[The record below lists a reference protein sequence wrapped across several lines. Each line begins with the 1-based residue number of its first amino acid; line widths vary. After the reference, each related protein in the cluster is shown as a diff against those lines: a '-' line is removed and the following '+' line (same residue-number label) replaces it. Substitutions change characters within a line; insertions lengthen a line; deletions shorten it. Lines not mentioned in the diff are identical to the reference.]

1 MPYFKTTFYFF
12 MDFDKC
18 FAIKLARSGYII
30 LVGTRGLRPHHPW
43 CYPILSILG
52 CGRGQNFFKTIS
64 ECSTGLYLSIAT
76 SHDIIQQIWKNAI
89 FSILGCGQTR
99 GRGWKFLKSISE
111 RSPGLYLSIDTH
123 TTSSNNFQKILFLDF
138 RAWPWAWSRPKTF

>member
-1 MPYFKTTFYFF
+1 MGKNQF
-12 MDFDKC
+12 
-18 FAIKLARSGYII
+18 ILS
-30 LVGTRGLRPHHPW
+30 LVGIRGLRPHHPW

-111 RSPGLYLSIDTH
+111 RSPGLYLSIDTPH
-123 TTSSNNFQKILFLDF
+123 NIMQQFSKNAIF
-138 RAWPWAWSRPKTF
+138 RL

>member
-1 MPYFKTTFYFF
+1 MTCANMKAQDIRITPLFSSFKNIVPSPRYRDLKIA
-12 MDFDKC
+12 DFRVYSV
-18 FAIKLARSGYII
+18 LA
-30 LVGTRGLRPHHPW
+30 GTRGLRPHHPW

-89 FSILGCGQTR
+89 FSILGCDQTH

-111 RSPGLYLSIDTH
+111 RSPGLYLSIDTPR
-123 TTSSNNFQKILFLDF
+123 NIMQQ
-138 RAWPWAWSRPKTF
+138 